1 MAKKILLAVLLVAV
15 AFASPAW
22 ADKKKDKT
30 PTPLS
35 SSSGEAAPKSVH
47 DFGARW
53 LAMSV
58 GEKAAFVE
66 GIATGFR
73 VVCLNAT
80 MSADAKPKDN
90 KEVSQRFVDCMVSLF
105 PYKTSEVVDAMT
117 ALYQDK
123 PNNILS
129 WDLVYGIALV
139 KIKGDPYEDNLNQLR
154 QNVNAMLKN
163 AK

>member
-1 MAKKILLAVLLVAV
+1 MAKKILLAALLVAV
-15 AFASPAW
+15 ALASPAW
-22 ADKKKDKT
+22 AKKDKS

-35 SSSGEAAPKSVH
+35 SSSSEAPAKGVH

-53 LAMSV
+53 MGMSV

-80 MSADAKPKDN
+80 MAADAKPKDN
-90 KEVSQRFVDCMVSLF
+90 KEVSQRFVECMVSLF

-123 PNNILS
+123 SNNILS
-129 WDLVYGIALV
+129 WDLVYGISLV
-139 KIKGDPYEDNLNQLR
+139 KIKGDPYEDNLKQLR
-154 QNVNAMLKN
+154 QNVNNMLKN
-163 AK
+163 SK